1 QETWK
6 LGRFPTAA
14 ELDRAV
20 SDRPAW
26 LQRVDGHAAW
36 ANSRALQV
44 AGVTA
49 ATKDPAGG
57 RIERDAKGVPSGVFV
72 DGATALIDKFVPRQT
87 PRERNA

>member
-1 QETWK
+1 LLLLDLSATTSLDEALAKIKAYADANPTKWIIGRGWNQETWK

-44 AGVTA
+44 
-49 ATKDPAGG
+49 
-57 RIERDAKGVPSGVFV
+57 
-72 DGATALIDKFVPRQT
+72 
-87 PRERNA
+87 